1 MQQQERDVFYY
12 HSDHLGCTSYITDRD
27 SNATHSPTN
36 DGTIVIQE
44 HSAGHSSFDGDAA
57 KPHFNIRRAE
67 DTRHSSIPNTKEHY
81 TFDK

>member
-1 MQQQERDVFYY
+1 M
-12 HSDHLGCTSYITDRD
+12 TDRNGKVVLDKNGKPIETREYHFD
-27 SNATHSPTN
+27 SPAN

>member
-1 MQQQERDVFYY
+1 M
-12 HSDHLGCTSYITDRD
+12 TDRNGKVVLDKNGKPIETREYHFD
-27 SNATHSPTN
+27 SPAN

-67 DTRHSSIPNTKEHY
+67 DTRHSSISNTKEHY